1 MSKITTS
8 TPHGFQVGDAI
19 TITVPDRRWWRRLLF
34 WLLGRGTPTREKTM
48 RVAAVSETTIT
59 YQAKGADHG

>member
-8 TPHGFQVGDAI
+8 TPHGFQLGDII
-19 TITVPDRRWWRRLLF
+19 TMTVPDRRWWRRLLF
-34 WLLGRGTPTREKTM
+34 CLLGRGTPTREKTM

-59 YQAKGADHG
+59 AQAKGGE